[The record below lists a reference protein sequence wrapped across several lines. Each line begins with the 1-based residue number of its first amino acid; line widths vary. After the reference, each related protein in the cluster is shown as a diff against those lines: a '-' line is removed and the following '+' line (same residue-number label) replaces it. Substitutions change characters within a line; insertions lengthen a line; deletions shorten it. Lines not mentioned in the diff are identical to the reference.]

1 MRTFQKSFVVV
12 QTRASTRIPVSKD
25 GVDKLEAEDIP
36 DAQPSAEDMI
46 EDHAPQQEEVRDHS
60 AEESGTNGILIVP
73 PSPVTKAKS
82 SPPPSPPTK
91 VKRSP
96 TMKQRIASLPRRIM
110 NKMSSDNDDEPD
122 GKDNSNSK
130 CEEEPGGRY
139 LNLIPLTMHVNL
151 FFHFRKA

>member
-12 QTRASTRIPVSKD
+12 QTRASTRISVSKD

-73 PSPVTKAKS
+73 PSPVTKAKR

-110 NKMSSDNDDEPD
+110 NKMSFDNDDEPD
-122 GKDNSNSK
+122 GKDNSDSK
-130 CEEEPGGRY
+130 REEEPGG
-139 LNLIPLTMHVNL
+139 
-151 FFHFRKA
+151 